1 MKLFKYIDFLNFEK
15 IHIVTVHNYTS
26 QLGFLFAQRE
36 YLGDMK
42 SNKNLKDLY
51 LIFIFPSISDKYI
64 KNNVPIYKFLK
75 SNKKNKSSKILV
87 FKIRKFWQRLFLVP
101 VLFFLNFL
109 INEKILLWQS
119 KYRWIEDSLEFKN
132 FRFFQKKVSLP
143 IPKFKIV
150 LFGDGFLSFMPF
162 QRPFWLRQ
170 KNLLDPL
177 EIKRIYKSYHLID
190 VGNNSKKFN
199 SKKLDPKRVVNGL
212 EYYLK
217 NKFDKKIIMELS
229 NFQQSFGLD
238 NDATGYY
245 IFPTTTFYETGRT
258 TLEKEINLYIS
269 YLKQSKLKTF
279 NKLII
284 KPHPTSSY
292 EKNIAFID
300 LIKSDDFFKRKKI
313 YFPRYKNKKSDL
325 SFIPLEILITNI
337 LLSNKSNIDGKII
350 FSCTS
355 SAGLS
360 IKTLYPGIE
369 FDKAFGS
376 NLIRKYIFL
385 DFQEKRI
392 LQEKIINE
400 ELNKLLLEY

>member
-1 MKLFKYIDFLNFEK
+1 MPEGSILI
-15 IHIVTVHNYTS
+15 I
-26 QLGFLFAQRE
+26 
-36 YLGDMK
+36 
-42 SNKNLKDLY
+42 SN
-51 LIFIFPSISDKYI
+51 
-64 KNNVPIYKFLK
+64 PIIQK
-75 SNKKNKSSKILV
+75 
-87 FKIRKFWQRLFLVP
+87 
-101 VLFFLNFL
+101 
-109 INEKILLWQS
+109 
-119 KYRWIEDSLEFKN
+119 RWEI
-132 FRFFQKKVSLP
+132 P
-143 IPKFKIV
+143 PWPAPKFKIV

-170 KNLLDPL
+170 KNHPDPL

-229 NFQQSFGLD
+229 NFQQLYGLD

-313 YFPRYKNKKSDL
+313 YLPRYENKKSPL
-325 SFIPLEILITNI
+325 SLIPLEILITNI

-360 IKTLYPGIE
+360 IKTLFPGIE

-392 LQEKIINE
+392 LQENIINE
-400 ELNKLLLEY
+400 ELKKLLF